1 MEDLRVSAEAQ
12 IDDSLANE
20 IALARPCFPLR
31 PAKIER
37 PFLPEETLPR
47 DRLFDWLDARANRR
61 IVYVIAEAGFGKT
74 TLVADYLRRSSLR
87 TFWYRL
93 DGDDTDGLVFLRYLI
108 ASCRSVDP
116 RLLGRSAALL
126 AEASIEP
133 ATQEA
138 ILEAVLAEMG
148 GLGEMPSALVLDD
161 FHMVESV
168 PAIGPIVERLIA
180 RAPTSLKLVVASR
193 RTPSLSVAALRAR
206 GELAELG
213 RKDLRFNEA
222 ETCEL
227 FRDSYHHP
235 LEPDVLHDL
244 QTRTDGWAASLQL
257 VKTAVDGRS
266 PGQVRSFV
274 ESLSGAEGDLYDYLA
289 EEVVGE
295 LDPELR
301 DFLMRVSILEDI
313 ESETAAVA
321 AEVSP
326 ELARRLLIGA
336 QQLGLMSRGDDPGS
350 IWRPH
355 PLVREFLH
363 AHLEAE
369 LGTGGVA
376 DMHRRLAEI
385 TEPRSW
391 RVAAHHWAAA
401 GDPDSVR
408 RVVSAATPA
417 IIGTGDLSAAS
428 ELISR
433 FPDPSPNLWFDLLR
447 IRGLIAQEQWTD
459 ALAEVR
465 RLRIA
470 ADGTATADKSLASLF
485 ASTML
490 TVGIELDD
498 LELRVAAADLLAD
511 CDDVELASIAQS
523 AEAVYQASESGSL
536 DRVRRQ
542 LLKTLVLNQGR
553 GHLRYEAI
561 SLVNLSSLEICQHN
575 PHAAA
580 ASANKALAILRSAG
594 SHEEIA
600 SANIN
605 LALALAY
612 LGRWEESRQ
621 HLEEATSSDEEAP
634 EPEVLGEAAELETM
648 FGDPAQAQSIL
659 SRVFTDGERRRDDPF
674 CRYVAARIAL
684 ENAELVRAKK
694 LLDQVE
700 GEAYVDG
707 FKSARL
713 SLGVQIQA
721 TVDPDDPRLP
731 EAYEHALR
739 FARHQQ
745 AWLSWKSVRL
755 TQALTSPS
763 EALIDHLRTLGPE
776 DGALLSTQAQLV
788 VRRLADMDVETW
800 GRVRSEALSR
810 PERWR
815 FVVRRRVSSAGLRP
829 LEVRRAAEL
838 LESVGTAED
847 IPLLTSLRRKRT
859 MRLPDAGHAL
869 IRRLAPRIY
878 VEDLGRVSV
887 RVGDRS
893 VAGTDIRKKVLSLLC
908 YLLTRP
914 QFTATREQVFEAL
927 WPDMDPDAGA
937 NSLNQSAYF
946 LRKILEPGCEEDAS
960 AGYLRSRADL
970 MWLDHEL
977 VTSRSTECLNLIAA
991 IRRDS
996 SPELVTKLAESYTSR
1011 FAVDFI
1017 YDDWSSP
1024 FRDTLHASFLDRIER
1039 AVDLDTKAGAF
1050 DRALYVA
1057 QLALQADPD
1066 AEHVELSLLRL
1077 YRRMGANAA
1086 AAEQYA
1092 HYASVMRDQLG
1103 VEPPPLESL

>member
-12 IDDSLANE
+12 IDDSLATE

-37 PFLPEETLPR
+37 PLLPEETLPR

-93 DGDDTDGLVFLRYLI
+93 DGDETDGLVFLRYLI

-138 ILEAVLAEMG
+138 VLEAVLAEIG

-180 RAPTSLKLVVASR
+180 RAPISLKLVVASR

-213 RKDLRFNEA
+213 RKDLKFNEA

-244 QTRTDGWAASLQL
+244 HTRTDGWAASLQL

-274 ESLSGAEGDLYDYLA
+274 ESMSGAEGDLYDYLA

-301 DFLMRVSILEDI
+301 DFLVRVSILEDI
-313 ESETAAVA
+313 EPETAAVA

-326 ELARRLLIGA
+326 ELARRLLVGA

-355 PLVREFLH
+355 PLVREFLQ

-369 LGTGGVA
+369 LGDGGVA

-385 TEPRSW
+385 MEPRSW

-417 IIGTGDLSAAS
+417 IIGTGDLAAAQ
-428 ELISR
+428 EFIAR
-433 FPDPSPNLWFDLLR
+433 FPDPNPNLWFDLLR

-490 TVGIELDD
+490 TVGITMDD
-498 LELRVAAADLLAD
+498 IDLRATAARVLAH
-511 CDDVELASIAQS
+511 CDDPELASIAR
-523 AEAVYQASESGSL
+523 ASEEVYRASEAGSL
-536 DRVRRQ
+536 NRLRYRFLD
-542 LLKTLVLNQGR
+542 TLRLNRER

-561 SLVNLSSLEICQHN
+561 SLVNLSSLEIWQHD
-575 PHAAA
+575 PEAAETSA
-580 ASANKALAILRSAG
+580 IRALSILQSVGNHDEMASA
-594 SHEEIA
+594 H
-600 SANIN
+600 IN
-605 LALALAY
+605 LARALAW
-612 LGRWEESRQ
+612 LGRWD
-621 HLEEATSSDEEAP
+621 EAQSHIKKAVSGEGEAA
-634 EPEVLGEAAELETM
+634 EPGILGEAAELEVM
-648 FGDPAQAQSIL
+648 LGDPARGQSIL
-659 SRVFTDGERRRDDPF
+659 DRVFLDSERKRGDPY
-674 CRYVAARIAL
+674 CRYVAARAAL
-684 ENAELVRAKK
+684 QDGRPSKAREL
-694 LLDQVE
+694 LEQVE
-700 GEAYVDG
+700 GESYTPG
-707 FKSARL
+707 FRSARL
-713 SLGVQIQA
+713 ALGLQVRA
-721 TVDPDDPRLP
+721 TVDFADAGLTQAF
-731 EAYEHALR
+731 EQALQ
-739 FARHQQ
+739 FAEQQQ
-745 AWLSWKSVRL
+745 AWLSRKNLRL
-755 TQALTSPS
+755 TQALASPADRLTS
-763 EALIDHLRTLGPE
+763 HLSSLEPE
-776 DGALLSTQAQLV
+776 EVALLSAQAELV
-788 VRRLADMDVETW
+788 LRRLADLDDRAWEIVA
-800 GRVRSEALSR
+800 SEASSR

-815 FVVRRRVSSAGLRP
+815 WALRRHLSSSGLQP
-829 LEVRRAAEL
+829 LETRRAAQL
-838 LESVGTAED
+838 LEMVGTAED
-847 IPLLTSLRRKRT
+847 VALLASLRHRRA
-859 MRLPDAGHAL
+859 LHVPDAGRAL
-869 IRRLAPRIY
+869 IRRLAPRVY
-878 VEDLGRVSV
+878 VQDLGRVSV

-927 WPDMDPDAGA
+927 WPDMDPDSGA

-946 LRKILEPGCEEDAS
+946 LRKILEPDCEEDAS

-1039 AVDLDTKAGAF
+1039 AVDLDTRVGAF

-1103 VEPPPLESL
+1103 VEPPSLESL